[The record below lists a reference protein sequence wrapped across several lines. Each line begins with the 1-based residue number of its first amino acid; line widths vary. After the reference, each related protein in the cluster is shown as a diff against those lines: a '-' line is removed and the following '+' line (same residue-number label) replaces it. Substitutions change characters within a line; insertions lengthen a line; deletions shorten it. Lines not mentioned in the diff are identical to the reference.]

1 MQAWQLPVWQTM
13 LVPHTRPLGASDDS
27 MQTGVP
33 VLQAMVPRRHG
44 LPGTV
49 QIIPATHAAQL
60 PFAPH
65 TMSVPQEVPAGT
77 FVLVSVHAGAAPEQ
91 TSVPVWHRFAG
102 VQAPPAWQVAHVP
115 TWQTIPV
122 PHVVPFGLLS
132 VSVQT
137 GAPVVQTMLPTRHG
151 LPVTSHAMPSVHA
164 PQLPLRQTMFTPQTV
179 PFACVSVSSMH
190 VIAPSLQTNIPLRH
204 GLAGTH
210 APPATQ
216 LLTGTSTAPES
227 TNTVSPPPASKG
239 FVLPPV
245 PPPVPEPKLPPV
257 PAVLPPLPAA
267 ASTPAELPPI
277 PAVPP
282 SLP

>member
-1 MQAWQLPVWQTM
+1 
-13 LVPHTRPLGASDDS
+13 

-33 VLQAMVPRRHG
+33 LLQAMVPRRHG

-49 QIIPATHAAQL
+49 QVIPVTQAAQV
-60 PFAPH
+60 PFAAH

-77 FVLVSVHAGAAPEQ
+77 LVLVSVQAGAAPEQ
-91 TSVPVWHRFAG
+91 FSVPVWHLFVG
-102 VQAPPAWQVAHVP
+102 VQAPPDWQGAHVP

-122 PHVVPFGLLS
+122 PHMLPFGLLF

-151 LPVTSHAMPSVHA
+151 LPVTSHAMPSVHM
-164 PQLPLRQTMFTPQTV
+164 PQVPLPQTMFVPQTV

-227 TNTVSPPPASKG
+227 TNTVSPPPASNG
-239 FVLPPV
+239 LVLPPV
-245 PPPVPEPKLPPV
+245 PVALPPVPELKLPPV
-257 PAVLPPLPAA
+257 PAA
-267 ASTPAELPPI
+267 ASTPAELPPM